1 MISPLPLSMWC
12 ITHALFTVG
21 LLSLSLFYS
30 HSFTPSLSHSLT
42 LSLSSILSPKH
53 DYSRRLSRSFAHC
66 CTTLYSIRKVWATF
80 ISRYL
85 QKTHT
90 RSLSLKY
97 KPTRLL
103 NHIWAQ
109 IVSGEVFNRVVK
121 AAYKKHAYTQTH
133 RDTINKNE
141 CVWAFERVCECECEC
156 VCLREEERVN
166 WKGAY
171 AAEGENRMC
180 KLYDYNTQVFFLIS
194 NERKRERGGI
204 FGRPMFFLQQHN
216 SNNKTTATATTVER
230 ESSNSLEKDSSRC
243 CRCPLT
249 STGQNK
255 GVEELMH
262 LH

>member
-90 RSLSLKY
+90 RSLSLS
-97 KPTRLL
+97 
-103 NHIWAQ
+103 Q
-109 IVSGEVFNRVVK
+109 IQANTL
-121 AAYKKHAYTQTH
+121 TQPY
-133 RDTINKNE
+133 
-141 CVWAFERVCECECEC
+141 
-156 VCLREEERVN
+156 L
-166 WKGAY
+166 G
-171 AAEGENRMC
+171 
-180 KLYDYNTQVFFLIS
+180 
-194 NERKRERGGI
+194 
-204 FGRPMFFLQQHN
+204 
-216 SNNKTTATATTVER
+216 
-230 ESSNSLEKDSSRC
+230 SNSKWRSVQQSS
-243 CRCPLT
+243 
-249 STGQNK
+249 K
-255 GVEELMH
+255 GRIQKTCIHTDTQRHHKQE
-262 LH
+262 